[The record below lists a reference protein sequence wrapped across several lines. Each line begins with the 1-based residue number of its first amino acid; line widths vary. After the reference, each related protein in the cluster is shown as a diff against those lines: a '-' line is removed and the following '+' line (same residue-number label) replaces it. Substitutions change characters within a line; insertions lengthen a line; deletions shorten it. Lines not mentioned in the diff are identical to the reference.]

1 MHIQYKYVL
10 PGGNYAC
17 LVLENVGV
25 DLHFFFQIVYFQ

>member
-10 PGGNYAC
+10 SGGNYAC
-17 LVLENVGV
+17 LVLGNVGL